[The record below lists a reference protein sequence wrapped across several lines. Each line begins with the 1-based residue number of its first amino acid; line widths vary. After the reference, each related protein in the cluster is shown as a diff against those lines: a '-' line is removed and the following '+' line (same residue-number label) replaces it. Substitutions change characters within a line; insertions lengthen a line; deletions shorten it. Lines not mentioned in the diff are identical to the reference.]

1 MITINKITDVM
12 DHLENVKVI
21 VFDMDDTL
29 YGEKE
34 YVRSGYH
41 EIAKILPQIE
51 NAEEKLWNY
60 FEQKKSA
67 IDELLVSE
75 NCYSEELKQKCLD
88 VYRNQKPNIHLYT
101 GVENM
106 LKKLKKQGYKLGM
119 ITDGRVEGQKAKIET
134 LKIEKYFDKIIITDE
149 LGGVEYRK
157 PNSKAYDLMK
167 DYFKCDYQEMIYI
180 GDNLNKDFI
189 YPEKVNIKSIYFKNR
204 DGLYIK

>member
-41 EIAKILPQIE
+41 EISKILPQIE

-101 GVENM
+101 GVEDM
-106 LKKLKKQGYKLGM
+106 LEKLKKQGYKLGM
-119 ITDGRVEGQKAKIET
+119 ITDGRVEGQRAKIEV
-134 LKIEKYFDKIIITDE
+134 LKIEEYFDKIIITDE
-149 LGGVEYRK
+149 LGGIEYRK

-167 DYFKCDYQEMIYI
+167 DYFKCDYHEMIYI

-189 YPEKVNIKSIYFKNR
+189 YPEKVNIKSVYFKNR
-204 DGLYIK
+204 DGLYAK